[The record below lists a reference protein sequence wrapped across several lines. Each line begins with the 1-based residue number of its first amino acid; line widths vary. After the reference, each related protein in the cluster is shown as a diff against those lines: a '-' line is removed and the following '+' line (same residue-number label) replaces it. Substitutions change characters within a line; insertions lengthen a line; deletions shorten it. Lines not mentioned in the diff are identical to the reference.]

1 MFLKEI
7 KIAFPDVIING
18 SYRSRLPSNLNI
30 SILGVDS
37 EILISKLKN
46 AVISSGSACSSKDL
60 ELSPVLLGMG
70 LKEDIIRSAM
80 RIGIGRFNTEKD
92 VILAVEEI
100 VKAAKIVRNVNC
112 NI

>member
-1 MFLKEI
+1 M
-7 KIAFPDVIING
+7 
-18 SYRSRLPSNLNI
+18 PSNLNI

-100 VKAAKIVRNVNC
+100 VKAAKLVRNVNC